1 MSQSTTSDEAEE
13 LAATVRAVFADHPTE
28 VFSERLWSTLSE
40 LGLTRLTLPEAAGG
54 SGGSLADAATVLLV
68 AGAAAAPVPLAE
80 TDLLAGWLLHT
91 AGLPVPDGPLAI
103 ATDGQLAVSAAGDGV
118 AVSGR
123 LRRVGW
129 ARHASRVAVL
139 AAGPHGADL
148 VLSLDPAMQGVRL
161 TEGTNLAGEPR
172 DDLTLDLRV
181 AAADIAP
188 APEHG
193 RELLARR
200 AALARALL
208 LAGAAGTA
216 LARAVCYAGERA
228 QFGRPIGRFQAVQQ
242 QLALAAAEVA
252 AGRAAV
258 EAAVRI
264 AATAADGPP
273 LAGPDAELAVAVAK
287 ARTSQAAGAV
297 ARIAHQV
304 HGAIGFTQEHDL
316 RLATT
321 RLWAW
326 RDEDGNE
333 THWHTLIAHR
343 ALLEGPDGLWP
354 LLTRAN

>member
-1 MSQSTTSDEAEE
+1 VSQSTTSDEAEE
-13 LAATVRAVFADHPTE
+13 LAATVRAVFSNHPTE

-91 AGLPVPDGPLAI
+91 AGLPVPDRPLAI
-103 ATDGQLAVSAAGDGV
+103 ATDGQLEVSAAGDGV

-129 ARHASRVAVL
+129 ARQASRVAVL

-148 VLSLDPAMQGVRL
+148 VLSVDPAMEGVRL

-181 AAADIAP
+181 AAQDIAP

-216 LARAVCYAGERA
+216 LALGVRYAGERA

-258 EAAVRI
+258 DAAVRI

-287 ARTSQAAGAV
+287 ARTSQAAGVV

-333 THWHTLIAHR
+333 THWHTLIARR
-343 ALLEGPDGLWP
+343 ALTEGPDGLWP
-354 LLTRAN
+354 LLTRGS